1 MRIFF
6 KLFVSLAFFAL
17 VLSCNKDF
25 YPVGD
30 ELLADQTL
38 RTVSEKFQVATFQES
53 VEKVETSVQNMLQL
67 GKIQDPVFGESEA
80 SIVTQLS
87 ITNNVFFGDLRQDA
101 EDLENPSSLSV
112 IPENETVTAV
122 YLELPF
128 FNNQQDRDND
138 GVIDSFD
145 ADPEDPQS
153 NSDDD
158 ELTDLIE
165 TQAGLN
171 PLSSD
176 SDGDGILDHNDDE
189 NEAYEADNK
198 VYQIDSIYG
207 NPNASFDLKVHEL
220 TYYLNALDPA
230 KNFESNKIYYS
241 DVDYFERGFYNAT
254 LYNGREQ
261 LNFEELR
268 FNFEEDDPETED
280 VDETTR
286 VETRLSPRIRIPL
299 DTAFFQERVIDLE
312 GSPSLE
318 TNAAF
323 QQALRGIIIQADNF
337 SEDLYMLLSLQD
349 ASVKIEYEYD
359 KFNSNGTPDDESDDF
374 TEKAKKVFSLEL
386 SGIQINTLKNNT
398 LIPEIQEQ
406 VNNSNRDIPS
416 DKLYIKGGKYHGK
429 IRLFSS
435 ENGESETVLNEL
447 KNKNWLI
454 NRAKLV
460 FYLDP
465 ELGSASADNIANR
478 VYLFRGDDG
487 SPLVDYTT
495 DNSVIT
501 TAVNRSKNIFG
512 GLLEYDDNNRP
523 YRYTFDLTNHITNL
537 IRKDSLNIDLGLVIT
552 SNIDDISVLDA
563 LQTSPDNANLRYP
576 RAATLN
582 PLGTVLIGSNP
593 SQNLEDKKVQLELTY
608 SSY

>member
-176 SDGDGILDHNDDE
+176 SDGDGILDHN
-189 NEAYEADNK
+189 
-198 VYQIDSIYG
+198 
-207 NPNASFDLKVHEL
+207 
-220 TYYLNALDPA
+220 
-230 KNFESNKIYYS
+230 
-241 DVDYFERGFYNAT
+241 
-254 LYNGREQ
+254 
-261 LNFEELR
+261 
-268 FNFEEDDPETED
+268 
-280 VDETTR
+280 
-286 VETRLSPRIRIPL
+286 
-299 DTAFFQERVIDLE
+299 
-312 GSPSLE
+312 
-318 TNAAF
+318 
-323 QQALRGIIIQADNF
+323 GI
-337 SEDLYMLLSLQD
+337 S
-349 ASVKIEYEYD
+349 K
-359 KFNSNGTPDDESDDF
+359 
-374 TEKAKKVFSLEL
+374 
-386 SGIQINTLKNNT
+386 KNN
-398 LIPEIQEQ
+398 
-406 VNNSNRDIPS
+406 
-416 DKLYIKGGKYHGK
+416 KGSILNCKPTTKKSCFGASHLTQSQKSHFSK
-429 IRLFSS
+429 IM
-435 ENGESETVLNEL
+435 
-447 KNKNWLI
+447 
-454 NRAKLV
+454 
-460 FYLDP
+460 
-465 ELGSASADNIANR
+465 
-478 VYLFRGDDG
+478 
-487 SPLVDYTT
+487 
-495 DNSVIT
+495 
-501 TAVNRSKNIFG
+501 SK
-512 GLLEYDDNNRP
+512 
-523 YRYTFDLTNHITNL
+523 
-537 IRKDSLNIDLGLVIT
+537 
-552 SNIDDISVLDA
+552 
-563 LQTSPDNANLRYP
+563 
-576 RAATLN
+576 
-582 PLGTVLIGSNP
+582 
-593 SQNLEDKKVQLELTY
+593 
-608 SSY
+608 